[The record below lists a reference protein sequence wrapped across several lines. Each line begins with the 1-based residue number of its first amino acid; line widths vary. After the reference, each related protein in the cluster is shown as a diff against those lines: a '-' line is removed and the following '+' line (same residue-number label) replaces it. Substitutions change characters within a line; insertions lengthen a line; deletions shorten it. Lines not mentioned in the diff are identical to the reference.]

1 MKTTIEIEIK
11 KIRKKLKIYGL
22 KEEEKTFLR
31 TQLDELKTIEK
42 MEKCT

>member
-22 KEEEKTFLR
+22 SEEEKTFLR
-31 TQLDELKTIEK
+31 TELDELKAIEK